1 MLDIHTHILP
11 DMDDGAKSFEE
22 SMKILDICVAQGYT
36 DIVFTPHFKSK
47 HSDCKNNFKDFI
59 LGKFNAF
66 KAQANRNDI
75 NLYPGCEIYYDK
87 NVLPLLKEGKLLG
100 INETKYILLEFPMY
114 FSSSEME
121 DALYSINL
129 LGYKV
134 IIAHVERYA
143 QWLDIEDIKEIK
155 KEGHLIQINISS
167 LQKKDGNKVYKLAKK
182 VLNSGIVDYIATDTH
197 SVEDQKINMGYIRKI
212 IKKYPKINTFVEF
225 LDRDNE

>member
-182 VLNSGIVDYIATDTH
+182 VLNSGIVDYLATDTH

-212 IKKYPKINTFVEF
+212 IKKHPKINTFVEF
-225 LDRDNE
+225 LDKDNE

>member
-22 SMKILDICVAQGYT
+22 SMKILDVCVAQGYT

-47 HSDCKNNFKDFI
+47 HADCKNNFKDFI

-114 FSSSEME
+114 FSLSEME

-182 VLNSGIVDYIATDTH
+182 VLNSGIVDYLATDTH

>member
-47 HSDCKNNFKDFI
+47 HADCKNNFKDFV

-182 VLNSGIVDYIATDTH
+182 VLNSGIVDYLATDTH

-212 IKKYPKINTFVEF
+212 LKKYPKINTFVEF
-225 LDRDNE
+225 LDKDNE

>member
-22 SMKILDICVAQGYT
+22 SMKILNICVAQGYT

-47 HSDCKNNFKDFI
+47 HADCKNNFKDFI